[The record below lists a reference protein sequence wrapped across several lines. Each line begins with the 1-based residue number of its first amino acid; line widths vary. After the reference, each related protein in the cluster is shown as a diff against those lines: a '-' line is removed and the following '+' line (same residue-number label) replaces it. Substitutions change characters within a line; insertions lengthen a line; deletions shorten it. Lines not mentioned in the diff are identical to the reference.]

1 MDRGVYS
8 PQSEELDT
16 TEHAAAATAAKSLQS
31 CPTLCDPM
39 QAHKPASPVL
49 KSGFLTTGPP
59 GKPLLF
65 LFMNSLYIAAILH

>member
-16 TEHAAAATAAKSLQS
+16 TEHAAATTAKLLQS
-31 CPTLCDPM
+31 FPTLCDPM
-39 QAHKPASPVL
+39 QAHKSASPVL